1 MLQLRCTAK
10 VIKLLG
16 LKPGDLSEIKISES
30 LLGNWY
36 VNLFVVDR
44 RKTLLFMNEP
54 TLLSFVIYGVRKNNI
69 RNINKILFRGIEQLL
84 TFEGFAISE
93 INRVFSGYETLE
105 FTRTGS
111 RSVLGNMNDLMDL
124 YIHAILY
131 ERGLKH
137 CDLTDIIRQINRTPQ
152 RNLGWAKSIDVA
164 RQLIS
169 TSKQD

>member
-69 RNINKILFRGIEQLL
+69 
-84 TFEGFAISE
+84 
-93 INRVFSGYETLE
+93 
-105 FTRTGS
+105 
-111 RSVLGNMNDLMDL
+111 
-124 YIHAILY
+124 
-131 ERGLKH
+131 
-137 CDLTDIIRQINRTPQ
+137 
-152 RNLGWAKSIDVA
+152 
-164 RQLIS
+164 
-169 TSKQD
+169 